1 MAGYNFIAETGV
13 IVPDFA
19 DTLAQVESEYRQ
31 IEGFADIDLSPET
44 PQGAL
49 MLREALLRDNVA
61 RNNANLANQINPDL
75 SSGSFFDALFAF
87 MGSERRSATFSIIRG
102 VEMSGV
108 PSTIIPSGSLA
119 ESPSGAFALLQTVTI
134 PPSGTVT
141 GDFQS
146 VEAGAVAAPAGSLTT
161 IASSVLGWET
171 VTNPVKAEIGRTEES
186 MFKARRRREQ
196 TLALQGSESVEAII
210 SALYD
215 LPDVNSLS
223 YLENT
228 KGTTEVIQGIT
239 MVSHSM
245 YLCIDGGQPEEI
257 ARALKRVRGIGPAYN
272 GTELYTITDE
282 LTGVDYPIRFD
293 RPILKPFYV
302 RVTVR
307 PSSVNAQQVIP
318 ALVMTVLSGET
329 PVDEG
334 LTVGNSAS
342 PFEIASGINY
352 LEPSLFVLGVEISE
366 DNATWS
372 SAVYPIA
379 VNELGVTQA
388 GSVSVVVA

>member
-49 MLREALLRDNVA
+49 MLREALMRDNVA

-87 MGSERRSATFSIIRG
+87 MGSERRPATFSIIRG

-108 PSTIIPSGSLA
+108 PSTIIPAGSLA
-119 ESPSGAFALLQTVTI
+119 ESSSGAFALLQTVTI
-134 PPSGTVT
+134 PPGGTVT
-141 GDFQS
+141 GDFQA
-146 VEAGAVAAPAGSLTT
+146 VEAGAIAVPAGSLTT

-171 VTNPVKAEIGRTEES
+171 VTNPNLAEIGRTEES

-228 KGTTEVIQGIT
+228 KGTTEVIQGVT

-245 YLCIDGGQPEEI
+245 YLCIDGGQPEDI

-272 GTELYTITDE
+272 GAELYTITDE

-293 RPILKPFYV
+293 RPTLKPFYV

-318 ALVMTVLSGET
+318 ALVMTVLNGET

-334 LTVGNSAS
+334 LTVGNSVA
-342 PFEIASGINY
+342 PFEIAAGINH

-379 VNELGVTQA
+379 VNELGTTQA
-388 GSVSVVVA
+388 GSVSVVIT